1 MGPIPGNDGGLG
13 KSFKAGSHNVSN
25 RADLVLVGDRVV
37 M

>member
-13 KSFKAGSHNVSN
+13 KLFKAGNHNVSN
-25 RADLVLVGDRVV
+25 IADLVLARDSVE